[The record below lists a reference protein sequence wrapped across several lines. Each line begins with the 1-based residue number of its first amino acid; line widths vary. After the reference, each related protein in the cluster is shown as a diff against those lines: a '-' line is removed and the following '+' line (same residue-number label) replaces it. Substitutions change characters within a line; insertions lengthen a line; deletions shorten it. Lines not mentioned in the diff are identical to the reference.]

1 MGTATDRCLSV
12 EDSREGTEAALDA
25 FIFVDEG
32 IETNKEVVSKVKGSV
47 TLVRIETCVDVEIF
61 CEALVD
67 DTVDEA
73 VVLARTDTDFV
84 V

>member
-1 MGTATDRCLSV
+1 MGTATEIRLSV

-73 VVLARTDTDFV
+73 VVLARTDTYFV